1 MAKKTP
7 IINLRE
13 AGQPTLPFRA
23 LTLHQK
29 LEVPTDVIVKAAE
42 KTVKDRHYPKSKKAR
57 DRAKLRKSM
66 GYSREE
72 ALPKP

>member
-1 MAKKTP
+1 MAKKP
-7 IINLRE
+7 IVNLRE

-42 KTVKDRHYPKSKKAR
+42 KTVKDRHFHKSKQAR
-57 DRAKLRKSM
+57 DRAKLRKAR